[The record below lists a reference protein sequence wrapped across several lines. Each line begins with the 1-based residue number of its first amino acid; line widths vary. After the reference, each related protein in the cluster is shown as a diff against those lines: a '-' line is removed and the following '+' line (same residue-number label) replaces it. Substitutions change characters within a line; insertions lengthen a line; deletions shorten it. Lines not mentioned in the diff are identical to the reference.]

1 MSNLKVKNLVQSLEK
16 WLKVCIVLENK
27 KEEDIITSAIGY
39 LEEYKELNLSEIMI
53 RSNKD
58 SEKEIQKKNKKKSK
72 TTKENRELIASYINY
87 FNRKDKEMFTNLSFK
102 FINIEEDINITWRNC
117 TRKEKEEITKLELNL
132 IYNIIYKFNEVKY
145 LEKKKEL
152 IINDIDEY
160 IKNMNR
166 NNAIDNLPVS
176 KL

>member
-1 MSNLKVKNLVQSLEK
+1 MIKTNTGLEK
-16 WLKVCIVLENK
+16 ETQKNK
-27 KEEDIITSAIGY
+27 KSG
-39 LEEYKELNLSEIMI
+39 
-53 RSNKD
+53 
-58 SEKEIQKKNKKKSK
+58 KKSK
-72 TTKENRELIASYINY
+72 TAKENRELIECYINY
-87 FNRKDKEMFTNLSFK
+87 FNKKDKEIFRNPSFK
-102 FINIEEDINITWRNC
+102 FINLEEDIKITWRNC

-132 IYNIIYKFNEVKY
+132 IYNIIYKFDEVKY